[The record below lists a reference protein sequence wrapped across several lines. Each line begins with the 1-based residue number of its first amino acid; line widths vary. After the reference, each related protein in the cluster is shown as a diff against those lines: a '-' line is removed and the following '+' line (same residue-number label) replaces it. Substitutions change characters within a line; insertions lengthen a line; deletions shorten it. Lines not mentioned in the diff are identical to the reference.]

1 MIQRD
6 EHRPAN
12 GLPKVKVALY
22 MILHAES
29 YCWMRAFEQL
39 MIKLSL
45 MIKGR

>member
-1 MIQRD
+1 MIQHD
-6 EHRPAN
+6 EHCPAN
-12 GLPKVKVALY
+12 GLLKLKVALY

-45 MIKGR
+45 MIKSR